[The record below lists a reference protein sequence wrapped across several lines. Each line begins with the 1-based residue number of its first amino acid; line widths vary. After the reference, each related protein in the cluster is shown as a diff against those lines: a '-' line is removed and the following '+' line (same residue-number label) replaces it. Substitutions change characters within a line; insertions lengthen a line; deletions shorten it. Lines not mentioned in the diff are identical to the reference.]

1 MMVFSDVSKSWQP
14 LLWRACGP
22 GKILGVCTLS
32 FISFKTRLRS
42 DGYSHTPK
50 ILPGLSGTLL
60 GEVAPR
66 HTRKIGPSHHV
77 GMRPKC
83 GDRFSDVS
91 KSVAGIASDYL
102 RSAIKITSSASMV
115 STSLSTFCGQY
126 RGIPSTPCVKSCPS

>member
-60 GEVAPR
+60 GEVLP
-66 HTRKIGPSHHV
+66 
-77 GMRPKC
+77 
-83 GDRFSDVS
+83 
-91 KSVAGIASDYL
+91 
-102 RSAIKITSSASMV
+102 
-115 STSLSTFCGQY
+115 
-126 RGIPSTPCVKSCPS
+126 GIPEKSARHITLGCGLNAEIDFRTFQNR